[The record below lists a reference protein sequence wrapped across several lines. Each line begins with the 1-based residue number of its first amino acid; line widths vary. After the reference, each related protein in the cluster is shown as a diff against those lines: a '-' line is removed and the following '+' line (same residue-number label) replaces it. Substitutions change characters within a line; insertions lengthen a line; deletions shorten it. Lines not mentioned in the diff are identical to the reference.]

1 MFTSHHHSPNVVSIS
16 SQLLSASSTSSIE
29 CFLLGYSDAPLTL
42 LSSATLSLSDC
53 LSCLSFAE
61 EEEEGSIAVT
71 SVSGLDDICCLA
83 GRGGDI
89 DGEDGIGTDTG
100 PARNQGVWKSDEGGM
115 SVCAALF
122 FF

>member
-1 MFTSHHHSPNVVSIS
+1 MFTSLHHSPNVVSIS

-53 LSCLSFAE
+53 LSLADE
-61 EEEEGSIAVT
+61 EEEEEVEEEEDEGSMAVT
-71 SVSGLDDICCLA
+71 SVSGLDVICCLA

-89 DGEDGIGTDTG
+89 DGEDGTG
-100 PARNQGVWKSDEGGM
+100 PGLARNQGVWKSDEGGM
-115 SVCAALF
+115 SD
-122 FF
+122 